1 MEDVKITIKL
11 ASSKTQTTCIVTI
24 EPSVNTLPIPFYG
37 LKKRICYFGS
47 AVLLEFLNV
56 IKMIN
61 PFCCHIIIR
70 SILMQTNSNFN
81 SGIRSLLTDPDT
93 KENLMEL
100 LAKLIIPKRI
110 LI

>member
-1 MEDVKITIKL
+1 
-11 ASSKTQTTCIVTI
+11 
-24 EPSVNTLPIPFYG
+24 
-37 LKKRICYFGS
+37 
-47 AVLLEFLNV
+47 
-56 IKMIN
+56 
-61 PFCCHIIIR
+61 
-70 SILMQTNSNFN
+70 MQTNSNFN